1 MAEEGRSLSLWGDA
15 GWGQMVRDGKY
26 HDKRFPDEL
35 IDGCLQMISSWSP
48 QPQPTWMACVPS
60 LDNTELVPDFAARLA
75 AQLGIP
81 FMSCVKKIKSNRPQ
95 KEMQNSFQQA
105 RNLDGA
111 FEVKVA
117 EMPKGLVLLMDDMV
131 DSGWTLTV
139 IAALLREAGC
149 PVVFPIVLAVSSP
162 RGR

>member
-1 MAEEGRSLSLWGDA
+1 MGGCRLGANGSDA

-95 KEMQNSFQQA
+95 K
-105 RNLDGA
+105 
-111 FEVKVA
+111 V
-117 EMPKGLVLLMDDMV
+117 
-131 DSGWTLTV
+131 
-139 IAALLREAGC
+139 
-149 PVVFPIVLAVSSP
+149 
-162 RGR
+162 